1 MYPQNRK
8 AKRGHTLDKGF
19 GETLKNLR
27 TEKNLSQQQLANK
40 MFVNRSSIANWENGR
55 RIPDM
60 VIISRLAGILGVDV
74 TDLIGPGNI
83 VKDLPEVII
92 VDDEPLLLKG
102 AIHILS
108 EVIPNANITGFS
120 RASEAVEFSRLNR
133 VDIAF
138 VDIEMGKTSG
148 LELCHTLTQIN
159 PLTNV
164 IFLTSYPD
172 YAIRAWDT
180 QASGFIVKPLHTEDV
195 TAELLKLR
203 HPVGGL

>member
-1 MYPQNRK
+1 M
-8 AKRGHTLDKGF
+8 DKSF
-19 GETLKNLR
+19 GKTLKNLR

-55 RIPDM
+55 RIPDI
-60 VIISRLAGILGVDV
+60 VIISRLARILGVEV
-74 TDLIGPGNI
+74 TDLADPGNI
-83 VKDLPEVII
+83 ARDLPEVII

-102 AIHILS
+102 AIPILS
-108 EVIPNANITGFS
+108 EVMPNANITGFS

-138 VDIEMGKTSG
+138 LDIEIGKTSG

-180 QASGFIVKPLHTEDV
+180 QASGFILKPLHAEDV